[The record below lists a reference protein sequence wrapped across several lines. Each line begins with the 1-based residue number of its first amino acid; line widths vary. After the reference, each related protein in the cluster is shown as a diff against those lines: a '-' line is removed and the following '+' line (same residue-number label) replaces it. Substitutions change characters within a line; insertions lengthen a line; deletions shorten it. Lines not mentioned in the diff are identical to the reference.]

1 MSNPTIIHLTI
12 SSDEGKKVYHAK
24 YKSGVSRK
32 ITSEMFRKLVGV
44 GYPVKI
50 LEEVTILR
58 VTKKVVKG
66 RAGHYAVMSD
76 GSTKKINKTV
86 YETYSVAPS
95 SSSPHKSPSRSPSKS
110 PHRSPK
116 KGLLRQT
123 RFSPS
128 NPKSRR
134 VTWGENSF
142 REIPLLA

>member
-1 MSNPTIIHLTI
+1 MATIVHLAI

-32 ITSEMFRKLVGV
+32 ITADMFHKLVGV

-50 LEEVTILR
+50 LEDVVVVR

-76 GSTKKINKTV
+76 GTTKKISKAV
-86 YETYSVAPS
+86 YETYSIA
-95 SSSPHKSPSRSPSKS
+95 PSRSPSKS
-110 PHRSPK
+110 PSKSPRKSPK

-134 VTWGENSF
+134 VTWGENSL
-142 REIPLLA
+142 REIPLIK